1 MPTYVVILRVKG
13 SRSPRVVLY
22 GVYSESGIDQ
32 PVRGDGS
39 RLDKQVQKN
48 AFKGPLLDLGP
59 SSALQ
64 LFCRELSVLRPAG
77 AGIAT
82 CGFILAVAVQRM
94 AVQLGNHQSA
104 RNTLPSSASPIL
116 PS

>member
-22 GVYSESGIDQ
+22 GVYSESGIDR

-39 RLDKQVQKN
+39 RLDKQGQKN

-59 SSALQ
+59 SSALLAQ
-64 LFCRELSVLRPAG
+64 GLLR
-77 AGIAT
+77 
-82 CGFILAVAVQRM
+82 AVQYWLLQFSEWR
-94 AVQLGNHQSA
+94 L
-104 RNTLPSSASPIL
+104 LSPDQDII
-116 PS
+116 